1 MTINSNS
8 RGVPGKLGMQGPD
21 AEIYNISPLIL
32 FAFLNPEIFSDVTD
46 PNQRRTRILK
56 ILWETFSRI
65 NPQISKEKAWKAFEQ
80 QYSALINAE
89 FPGQPEQSA
98 EANQSD
104 AYEHLKIWVRDT
116 FADLFPD
123 IALQKEFFLIIKKEM
138 SLEYMHCCTQYSVAK
153 FLSFLMS
160 SGASPSINMRRHFI
174 KILSDINTA
183 ITFQGVLLA
192 MIRIKNA
199 EEA

>member
-1 MTINSNS
+1 MSSDNNPP
-8 RGVPGKLGMQGPD
+8 GVHGKPKVEGPD
-21 AEIYNISPLIL
+21 STHYHFCAIAMQALSSPGILQDIS
-32 FAFLNPEIFSDVTD
+32 D
-46 PNQRRTRILK
+46 PRERQTRILK
-56 ILWETFSRI
+56 VLWIIFQKN
-65 NPQISKEKAWKAFEQ
+65 NPQLTKEQAWQAFEQ
-80 QYSALINAE
+80 KHSALINAE

-153 FLSFLMS
+153 FLSRLKN

-183 ITFQGVLLA
+183 IIFQSMLLA

-199 EEA
+199 EAT

>member
-1 MTINSNS
+1 MSSNNNPP
-8 RGVPGKLGMQGPD
+8 GVHGKLKVEGPD
-21 AEIYNISPLIL
+21 ASIYNIFTLVHSALTTPDL
-32 FAFLNPEIFSDVTD
+32 FSGTNNPHK
-46 PNQRRTRILK
+46 RRTRILK

-65 NPQISKEKAWKAFEQ
+65 NPQISKEKAWKDFEQ

-153 FLSFLMS
+153 FLSRLKN

>member
-1 MTINSNS
+1 MQALSS
-8 RGVPGKLGMQGPD
+8 PGILQD
-21 AEIYNISPLIL
+21 IS
-32 FAFLNPEIFSDVTD
+32 D
-46 PNQRRTRILK
+46 PRERQTRIIK
-56 ILWETFSRI
+56 VLWIIFQKN
-65 NPQISKEKAWKAFEQ
+65 NPQLTKEQAWQAFEQ
-80 QYSALINAE
+80 KHSALINAE

-123 IALQKEFFLIIKKEM
+123 IALRKEFCLIITERV
-138 SLEYMHCCTQYSVAK
+138 SLEYMHYCTKYSLAE
-153 FLSFLMS
+153 FLSCLMN
-160 SGASPSINMRRHFI
+160 SGASPSINMRRQFI
-174 KILSDINTA
+174 NILSDINTA
-183 ITFQGVLLA
+183 ITFQSVLLA